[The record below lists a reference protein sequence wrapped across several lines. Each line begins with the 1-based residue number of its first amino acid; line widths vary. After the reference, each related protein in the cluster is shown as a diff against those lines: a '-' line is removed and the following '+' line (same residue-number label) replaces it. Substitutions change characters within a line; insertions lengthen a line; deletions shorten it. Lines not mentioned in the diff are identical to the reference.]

1 MSMTTRPHVV
11 CIGVVTMDALALVE
25 SYPEAD
31 QRVEAREIR
40 FAGGGPAATAAVVLA
55 RQGVP
60 VAFVGRVGRD
70 DSGEQALAQLAAE
83 GVDIS
88 GVEVSETAPTQV
100 SCVVVT
106 DESQSRAIST
116 LNVPPLTSLT
126 PVARELIAAAEWV
139 HADHLGYGP
148 LAACVAGMPQRPRLS
163 LDAGNPV
170 AGLDDTALVDLFVPT
185 VGSLGRVA
193 GIDDDPVAAAEK
205 VLANGTAIVIAT
217 DGSAGSHAWW
227 TELGGA
233 GATRHVFVPAFSGVE
248 IVSTL
253 GAGDV
258 FHGGLLA
265 AIWRDE
271 SWERALRSANATAAL
286 SCRALDGRSAIP
298 DLAELSRFLDSAAG
312 QPAL

>member
-1 MSMTTRPHVV
+1 MSMTTSPRVV
-11 CIGVVTMDALALVE
+11 CVGVVTMDALALVE
-25 SYPEAD
+25 RYPEAD
-31 QRVEAREIR
+31 QRVVAREIR

-70 DSGEQALAQLAAE
+70 DAGEQALAQLVAE
-83 GVDIS
+83 GVDVS
-88 GVEVSETAPTQV
+88 GVEINDTAPTQV

-139 HADHLGYGP
+139 HADHLGYAP
-148 LAACVAGMPQRPRLS
+148 LAGHLAGLPQRPRLS

-185 VGSLGRVA
+185 VESLGRVA
-193 GIDDDPVAAAEK
+193 GIQDDPVAAAVK
-205 VLANGTAIVIAT
+205 VLADGTATVVAT

-227 TELGGA
+227 DGSAEA
-233 GATRHVFVPAFSGVE
+233 PQHAFVPAFSGVE

-265 AIWRDE
+265 AICRDE
-271 SWERALRSANATAAL
+271 TWEQALRSANATAAL

-298 DLAELSRFLDSAAG
+298 DLAELSRFLDPAAG